1 VGVATI
7 LREADEIVS
16 VSMAREAIIEER
28 PVPPKG
34 RLSFPMLM
42 LRILGNPVASWGQ
55 DFYEEGIVAYRW
67 LGVETAFVMD
77 PEVIQTILLDTSG
90 SYSKQPLN
98 DEVLGAAIGGGLLSA
113 EGEDWRW
120 QRRLTAPMF
129 RAEDML
135 DFVPAF
141 AAAASPML
149 ERWAK
154 AEPGTPQKIDRDM
167 TRVTFQALQ
176 DTVLGASI
184 GEDDRRFIEDAS
196 AKFLVHSIWKV
207 ALSSLR
213 LPPWLPHPGSRSMA
227 RDGRTMRGVAEQ
239 VLTKARVSGA
249 DGNDLL
255 QRLISA
261 RDPATGEPIPDK
273 LIVDNLVTFL
283 VAGHETTSQA
293 LTWSLYLLTL
303 FPEWQERVREEVL
316 CVVGARVSRENIG
329 KLSLLDQV
337 FQEAMRLYSP
347 VPILMRLT
355 THPVTIGGVSLKKGA
370 MIIVPIYVI
379 HRHHKLWHD
388 PLKFDPSRFSPEAKA
403 GRHRCSYMP
412 FGAGPRTCIG
422 ATFAM
427 VEGKAILATIL
438 ANARLELPEGEKPL
452 PFARI
457 TLRPK
462 AGLKLKVRMLGERSA
477 QSSTSRGSV
486 PVG

>member
-1 VGVATI
+1 
-7 LREADEIVS
+7 
-16 VSMAREAIIEER
+16 
-28 PVPPKG
+28 
-34 RLSFPMLM
+34 MLM
-42 LRILGNPVASWGQ
+42 LRILGNPVASWGE
-55 DFYEEGIVAYRW
+55 DFYQEGIVAYRW

-77 PEVIQTILLDTSG
+77 PEAVQTILMDTSG
-90 SYSKQPLN
+90 SYSKQPVN

-113 EGEDWRW
+113 EGEEWRW

-135 DFVPAF
+135 SFVPAF
-141 AAAASPML
+141 AAVTGPML
-149 ERWAK
+149 ELWRGAG
-154 AEPGTPQKIDRDM
+154 PGALQEIDRDM
-167 TRVTFQALQ
+167 ARVTFQALQ

-184 GEDDRRFIEDAS
+184 GEDDSSFIEDAS

-213 LPPWLPHPGSRSMA
+213 LPPWIPHPGARSMA
-227 RDGRTMRGVAEQ
+227 RDGQTMRGVAER
-239 VLTKARVSGA
+239 VLASARDSGA
-249 DGNDLL
+249 EGNDLL
-255 QRLISA
+255 QQLIAA
-261 RDPATGEPIPDK
+261 RDPATGEAMPDR
-273 LIVDNLVTFL
+273 LIIDNLVTFL

-293 LTWSLYLLTL
+293 LTWSLYLLAL
-303 FPEWQERVREEVL
+303 FPEWQERVREEVRR
-316 CVVGARVSRENIG
+316 VVGQGGRVSRADIG
-329 KLSLLDQV
+329 KLPLLDAV

-355 THPVTIGGVSLKKGA
+355 TRPVTVGGVALKKGA

-379 HRHHKLWHD
+379 HRHRKLWQD
-388 PLKFDPSRFSPEAKA
+388 PLRFDPSRFAPEAKA
-403 GRHRCSYMP
+403 GRHRCAYMP

-422 ATFAM
+422 GTFAM
-427 VEGKAILATIL
+427 VEGKTILATIL
-438 ANARLELPEGEKPL
+438 ANARLELPEGEEPL

-462 AGLKLKVRMLGERSA
+462 DGLKLKVTMLGDEPS

>member
-1 VGVATI
+1 M
-7 LREADEIVS
+7 S

-28 PVPPKG
+28 PAPPKG

-42 LRILGNPVASWGQ
+42 LRILGNPVASWGE

-67 LGVETAFVMD
+67 LGLETVFVMD
-77 PEVIQTILLDTSG
+77 PKAVEGILLDASG

-135 DFVPAF
+135 GFVPAF
-141 AAAASPML
+141 AAAATPML
-149 ERWAK
+149 ARWK
-154 AEPGTPQKIDRDM
+154 AAGPGAVQNIDRDM

-176 DTVLGASI
+176 DTVLGASV
-184 GEDDRRFIEDAS
+184 GDEDRRFIEEAS

-213 LPPWLPHPGSRSMA
+213 LPRWIPHPGA
-227 RDGRTMRGVAEQ
+227 REMVRDARTMRDVAAR
-239 VLTKARVSGA
+239 VLAKARERD
-249 DGNDLL
+249 DGGNHLL
-255 QRLISA
+255 QRLITA
-261 RDPATGEPIPDK
+261 RDPATGEAMPDR
-273 LIVDNLVTFL
+273 LIIDNLVTFL

-293 LTWSLYLLTL
+293 LTWSLYLLAL
-303 FPEWQERVREEVL
+303 FPEWQERVRAEVRR
-316 CVVGARVSRENIG
+316 VVGDGAAVGRDDIA
-329 KLSLLDQV
+329 KLVLLDQV

-355 THPVTIGGVSLKKGA
+355 SRPVTVGDLRLKRDA
-370 MIIVPIYVI
+370 MIIIPIYVI
-379 HRHHKLWHD
+379 HRHRRLWRE

-403 GRHRCSYMP
+403 GRPRCAFLP
-412 FGAGPRTCIG
+412 FGAGPRTCVG

-427 VEGKAILATIL
+427 VEGKTLLARIL
-438 ANARLELPEGEKPL
+438 ANARLELPAGERPL

-457 TLRPK
+457 TLRPRD
-462 AGLKLKVRMLGERSA
+462 GLKLKVTTLDEGA
-477 QSSTSRGSV
+477 G
-486 PVG
+486 

>member
-1 VGVATI
+1 
-7 LREADEIVS
+7 
-16 VSMAREAIIEER
+16 
-28 PVPPKG
+28 
-34 RLSFPMLM
+34 M
-42 LRILGNPVASWGQ
+42 LRILSNPVASWGQ
-55 DFYEEGIVAYRW
+55 DFYEERIVAYRW

-77 PEVIQTILLDTSG
+77 PEVIETVLLDTTG

-149 ERWAK
+149 ERWAE
-154 AEPGTPQKIDRDM
+154 AEPGTPHKIDRDM

-184 GEDDRRFIEDAS
+184 DEEDRRFIEDAS

-213 LPPWLPHPGSRSMA
+213 LPPWLPHPGARSMA
-227 RDGRTMRGVAEQ
+227 RDGQTMRGVAER
-239 VLTKARVSGA
+239 VLAKARASGA
-249 DGNDLL
+249 DSNDLL

-261 RDPATGEPIPDK
+261 RDPATGEAMPDE
-273 LIVDNLVTFL
+273 LVVDNLVTFL

-293 LTWSLYLLTL
+293 LTWALYLLAL
-303 FPEWQERVREEVL
+303 FPDWQERVREEVL
-316 CVVGARVSRENIG
+316 RVVGKVAPVSREDIG
-329 KLSLLDQV
+329 KLFLLDQV

-355 THPVTIGGVSLKKGA
+355 TRPVTIGGISLKQGA

-379 HRHHKLWHD
+379 HRHRKLWHD
-388 PLKFDPSRFSPEAKA
+388 PLKFDPSRFTPEAKA
-403 GRHRCSYMP
+403 GRHRCAYMP

-422 ATFAM
+422 GTFAM
-427 VEGKAILATIL
+427 VEGKTILATIL
-438 ANARLELPEGEKPL
+438 ANAKLELPEGEEPL

-462 AGLKLKVRMLGERSA
+462 DGLKLKVTMLGERSA

>member
-1 VGVATI
+1 
-7 LREADEIVS
+7 
-16 VSMAREAIIEER
+16 MAREATIEER
-28 PVPPKG
+28 PVPPRG

-42 LRILGNPVASWGQ
+42 LRILGNPVASWGE
-55 DFYEEGIVAYRW
+55 DFYQEGIVAYRW

-77 PEVIQTILLDTSG
+77 PEAVQTILMDTSG
-90 SYSKQPLN
+90 SYSKQPVN

-113 EGEDWRW
+113 EGEEWRW

-135 DFVPAF
+135 SFVPAF
-141 AAAASPML
+141 AAAAGPML
-149 ERWAK
+149 ELWRGAG
-154 AEPGTPQKIDRDM
+154 PGALQEIDRDM
-167 TRVTFQALQ
+167 ARVTFQALQ

-184 GEDDRRFIEDAS
+184 GEDDSSFIEDAS

-213 LPPWLPHPGSRSMA
+213 LPPWIPHPGARSMA
-227 RDGRTMRGVAEQ
+227 RDGQTMRGVAER
-239 VLTKARVSGA
+239 VLASARASGA
-249 DGNDLL
+249 EGNDLL
-255 QRLISA
+255 QQLIAA
-261 RDPATGEPIPDK
+261 RDPATGEAMPDR
-273 LIVDNLVTFL
+273 LIIDNLVTFL

-293 LTWSLYLLTL
+293 LTWSLYLLAL
-303 FPEWQERVREEVL
+303 FPEWQERVREEVRR
-316 CVVGARVSRENIG
+316 VVGQGGRVSRADIG
-329 KLSLLDQV
+329 KLPLLDAV

-355 THPVTIGGVSLKKGA
+355 TRPVTVGGVALKKGA

-379 HRHHKLWHD
+379 HRHRKLWQD
-388 PLKFDPSRFSPEAKA
+388 PLRFDPSRFAPEAKA
-403 GRHRCSYMP
+403 GRHRCAYMP

-422 ATFAM
+422 GTFAM
-427 VEGKAILATIL
+427 VEGKTILATIL
-438 ANARLELPEGEKPL
+438 ANARLELPEGEEPL

-462 AGLKLKVRMLGERSA
+462 DGLKLKVTMLGDEPS